1 MRVKAGLAALC
12 AAATMVVSAA
22 VSVETLTG
30 VVSTFDDIKYWV
42 GEGTNKCAI
51 VIDFN
56 DTSVKDAKENVVPSS
71 YVWGF
76 RWNGEAP
83 SYMEML
89 NRIAADDPKFTANIL
104 SSGWVNGFSYDYDGD
119 GEADF
124 APTSWGDYDYSEYED
139 EEIEE
144 PTLYYMG
151 DNWAASHAASPNFV
165 DCGWVKNENATAGM
179 FPKNGEWFVQ
189 RFAPYVMEVLKDSW
203 DWPYIL
209 DEFEPTVSP
218 TATVPARLPSVSTFA
233 DVKTWYGYGSKSMV
247 LVIDFNDGSV
257 DACSFAWGYRWN
269 GEAPTVETIL
279 NEIAEADPRL
289 TVTISPSSY
298 GGYLNQIA
306 YDHDNNPNT
315 PDLLGEVGAE
325 YEQDAEFIYEAGTSW
340 MLLAGEGSVYPRDE
354 VATTPVG
361 MSSYCPKDGEWI
373 CWRICTYWT
382 TYTKDWVYEAYE
394 GDTTSLYDPVVS
406 HPVLNR
412 VLPVPTVDSFTVG
425 TDRVSLTVGN
435 VRAGLFYGLKIAT
448 DPAGDFAEP
457 TTWVRN
463 ENGTVVLEAAKTGTA
478 GFYKVVV
485 SDVAK

>member
-1 MRVKAGLAALC
+1 MRVRAGLAALC

-22 VSVETLTG
+22 VSVETLAG

-56 DTSVKDAKENVVPSS
+56 DGSVKDAEDNVVPSS

-89 NRIAADDPKFTANIL
+89 NWIAAADPKFTADIS
-104 SSGWVNGFSYDYDGD
+104 SSGWVNGFFYDYDGD
-119 GEADF
+119 GKVDF
-124 APTSWGDYDYSEYED
+124 APESWYGSTEDYS
-139 EEIEE
+139 
-144 PTLYYMG
+144 MWWG
-151 DNWAASHAASPNFV
+151 DNWAASHAASQNFADCAWEKNANMV
-165 DCGWVKNENATAGM
+165 DGM
-179 FPKNGEWFVQ
+179 YPKNGEWFVQ
-189 RFAPYVMEVLKDSW
+189 RFAPYMMDGYTG
-203 DWPYIL
+203 DYIL

-233 DVKTWYGYGSKSMV
+233 DVKTWYGYGSKSTV
-247 LVIDFNDGSV
+247 VVIDFNDGSV

-269 GEAPTVETIL
+269 GTAPTVEAIL

-289 TVTISPSSY
+289 TVTITQEDW
-298 GGYLNQIA
+298 GGFLKQIA

-315 PDLLGEVGAE
+315 PDLVGVVE
-325 YEQDAEFIYEAGTSW
+325 SYPPDSDEDYYCYTGTSW
-340 MLLAGEGSVYPRDE
+340 MLLAGEGSTYPRNE
-354 VATTPVG
+354 VIVTPVG
-361 MSSYCPKDGEWI
+361 MSSYYPKDGEWI
-373 CWRICTYWT
+373 CWRICAYWT
-382 TYTKDWVYEAYE
+382 TYTKDWVPVDD
-394 GDTTSLYDPVVS
+394 GSDTTSRYDPVVA